1 VKQEEKGTMTKQSHI
16 RRNVLAGG
24 LVAVFIGGTA
34 MGDVFYRNE
43 ISGDLLLGDEEL
55 ESFSTV
61 ANWDGSEYDWDFSGD
76 LIMGSADIDIRQVS
90 VRFNFSL
97 EAGASVNFSHDEFF
111 GWVFT
116 DVNDTMNDFGS
127 VGVTGRGMDVDWGAI
142 DAGVLNAD
150 QFYVD
155 LGSMNADDFISNG
168 DYMRLTMSFV
178 PAPAGALALLGVGL
192 GLGGRRRRA

>member
-1 VKQEEKGTMTKQSHI
+1 M
-16 RRNVLAGG
+16 RRTVLAGG
-24 LVAVFIGGTA
+24 LVAAFIGSTA

-43 ISGDLLLGDEEL
+43 ISGELLSGDEIL
-55 ESFSTV
+55 ESFTTL
-61 ANWDGSEYDWDFSGD
+61 ANWDAPKYDWDFFSGQ
-76 LIMGSADIDIRQVS
+76 SAAIDIRQVS
-90 VRFNFSL
+90 VRFNFALSDGI
-97 EAGASVNFSHDEFF
+97 EVNFSDDEFY

-116 DVNDTMNDFGS
+116 DMNNTMDDFGS
-127 VGVTGRGMDVDWGAI
+127 VGVTGRGMDVDWGSV

>member
-1 VKQEEKGTMTKQSHI
+1 M
-16 RRNVLAGG
+16 RRTVLAGG
-24 LVAVFIGGTA
+24 LVAAFIGSTA

-43 ISGDLLLGDEEL
+43 ISGDFLIGDEIL

-61 ANWDGSEYDWDFSGD
+61 ASWDNPGYDWEFGA
-76 LIMGSADIDIRQVS
+76 GPSAGIDIRQVS
-90 VRFNFSL
+90 VRFNFSMDDGV
-97 EAGASVNFSHDEFF
+97 EINFTDNGFL

-116 DVNDTMNDFGS
+116 DVNDTMDDFGS
-127 VGVTGRGMDVDWGAI
+127 VGVTGRGMNVDWGSVN
-142 DAGVLNAD
+142 AGVLNAD
-150 QFYVD
+150 QFFVD

>member
-43 ISGDLLLGDEEL
+43 ISGDLLRGDEEL
-55 ESFSTV
+55 DSFTTV
-61 ANWDGSEYDWDFSGD
+61 ANWDGPEYDWDFSGD
-76 LIMGSADIDIRQVS
+76 LIMGSSEIDIRQVS

-97 EAGASVNFSHDEFF
+97 EAGASVNFSHDEFL

-142 DAGVLNAD
+142 DAGVLNAN

-155 LGSMNADDFISNG
+155 LGSMNADEFITNG
-168 DYMRLTMSFV
+168 DFMRLTMSFV
-178 PAPAGALALLGVGL
+178 PAPAGALALVGIGL